1 MLILELKMKIPLSSF
16 HRIGVYGG
24 YSFVRGPIRHN
35 IGLGAIEFE
44 VIDYIAIC
52 YSFTLINDIYY
63 TYYSDGRY
71 QPAITIKDHLLE
83 IRFPVSFD

>member
-1 MLILELKMKIPLSSF
+1 M
-16 HRIGVYGG
+16 GG
-24 YSFVRGPIRHN
+24 DSFVRGLIRHN

-44 VIDYIAIC
+44 VIDYIAIR